1 MWPGAEVQG
10 RGGEYEQQQES
21 PDLEGPAPPLF
32 HIYVNFA
39 WRGNVIFSWAAIALL
54 YHWSSLPAYLP
65 QALKVRHID
74 QSPADHDAELDSKT
88 ASPALLEFT
97 V

>member
-39 WRGNVIFSWAAIALL
+39 WRGNVIFSWAAMALL
-54 YHWSSLPAYLP
+54 YH
-65 QALKVRHID
+65 
-74 QSPADHDAELDSKT
+74 
-88 ASPALLEFT
+88 
-97 V
+97 

>member
-1 MWPGAEVQG
+1 MGCSNKESQQHNGLRDLDVDFFRRSWSKQSHGLMWPGAEVQG

-39 WRGNVIFSWAAIALL
+39 WRGNVIFSWAAMALL
-54 YHWSSLPAYLP
+54 YH
-65 QALKVRHID
+65 
-74 QSPADHDAELDSKT
+74 
-88 ASPALLEFT
+88 
-97 V
+97 